1 MKPLRTR
8 LQETRKRLGTP
19 WEVLERDYVLS
30 WILAGMAEVDVL
42 RETLVFKGGTAL
54 RKCYFGEYRF
64 SEDLDFSCTAGVPAG
79 AAMADA
85 MQDACGAAVR
95 LLDVYA
101 PIEITCERYTERE
114 PHPGGQEA
122 FTIRARLPWQRQ
134 VWTRVM
140 VEVTMDERVLRP
152 PVMRPVIHGYDEPFD
167 VQVRVYALE
176 EVVAEKLRAILQYV
190 AKLDERGWSRSRAR
204 DYYDL
209 WRVLGTYRNEMDLR
223 DFASFLREK
232 CSIRDVSFRDSDDFF
247 QPNMLAYVARTW
259 DQWLGPLVPDL
270 PHFGTVIGELRPQIE
285 ILLAPGASN
294 TDDGAVRR

>member
-209 WRVLGTYRNEMDLR
+209 WRVLGAYRSEMDLV
-223 DFASFLREK
+223 DFGSLLREK
-232 CSIRDVSFRDSDDFF
+232 CAVRSVSFSGPNDFF
-247 QPNMLAYVARTW
+247 RETMLAYVEKTW
-259 DQWLGPLVPDL
+259 SQWLGPLVPDL
-270 PHFGTVIGELRPQIE
+270 PSFGTVIGELCPQIHA
-285 ILLAPGASN
+285 LLA
-294 TDDGAVRR
+294 